1 MSNLTKSSI
10 RTTIAVLRH
19 NVKDL
24 LGMTDTALVK
34 KWAIENGLGKLDM
47 RRKYCWR
54 LVLEAVFV
62 WIHKGSRSLCGMGA
76 AAQEW
81 AMPFGPAASGIAA

>member
-1 MSNLTKSSI
+1 MSHLSTK
-10 RTTIAVLRH
+10 TTIGVIKH

-24 LGMTDTALVK
+24 LGVKDTALVK

-47 RRKYCWR
+47 RRKYCWQ

-62 WIHKGSRSLCGMGA
+62 AIHKGRSLCGMG
-76 AAQEW
+76 QLEQQW
-81 AMPFGPAASGIAA
+81 AIAA